1 MHRVAADAVSIVVSL
16 PPKWHQLGIIFFHQ
30 PMSGHAAAFW
40 APSRLHT
47 IRSTVPTPIQ
57 HPVAA
62 VPWPTNTPS
71 QSSRHPVATPPQQE
85 CPSCSHKHT
94 QNRLETFVDPPS
106 CQPSRIHSRLAA
118 LPACTWQCHV
128 RAPHGLMTHVQPVD
142 MDGEAR
148 SQSGRDPNG
157 WMGRLAR

>member
-1 MHRVAADAVSIVVSL
+1 MQCRLSCHCLQSGTNSESSSSIN
-16 PPKWHQLGIIFFHQ
+16 QCRA
-30 PMSGHAAAFW
+30 M
-40 APSRLHT
+40 RLLFGLHLA
-47 IRSTVPTPIQ
+47 S
-57 HPVAA
+57 
-62 VPWPTNTPS
+62 TPS
-71 QSSRHPVATPPQQE
+71 DPPCQHQCNSPSQQSHGRPMLHPSPPDFPWQPPQQE

-157 WMGRLAR
+157 WMDRLAR